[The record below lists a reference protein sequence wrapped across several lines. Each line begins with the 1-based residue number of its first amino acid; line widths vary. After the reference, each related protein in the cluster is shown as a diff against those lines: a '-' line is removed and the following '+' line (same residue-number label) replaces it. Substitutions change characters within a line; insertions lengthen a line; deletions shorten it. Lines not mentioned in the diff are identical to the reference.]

1 MSDHTPTSLIPH
13 LCWRNASEAVEF
25 YHSALGVETLG
36 VFKSPDGRVM
46 HDELKVDGVTFFR
59 LRATPLP
66 GSP

>member
-1 MSDHTPTSLIPH
+1 MSDHTSTSLIPH

-36 VFKSPDGRVM
+36 VFKSPDGRVV
-46 HDELKVDGVTFFR
+46 HAELKVDGVTFFR